1 MIIPEELIDHLESE
15 INIGNVDKKV
25 QNLILIISEEIRELK
40 KQLNDLEKQ
49 SAEAINKHVARG
61 IELVNQQKEFIE
73 YLEEMLD
80 SDDDNFSVVRVRDVL
95 SKYKEIIGGDNK

>member
-1 MIIPEELIDHLESE
+1 MNKEIIHFLKNIDFENNVEVYSTMTNLLEENQS
-15 INIGNVDKKV
+15 
-25 QNLILIISEEIRELK
+25 LK

-61 IELVNQQKEFIE
+61 IELVNQQKEFIK

-95 SKYKEIIGGDNK
+95 SKYKEIMGVKDE